1 MKKII
6 GMFVFFFTLQC
17 LIWSDSLVLV
27 NDSNEQLSAVIQ
39 DATGTVLEEMVI
51 DSQDTSTWSLDYEDF
66 GYDAQPNNP
75 QTPYTV
81 QWYCMSGE
89 VFGIC
94 RDVPS
99 DSTVMAQSCMGG
111 QQCGQDQ

>member
-6 GMFVFFFTLQC
+6 GMILLFCMQG
-17 LIWSDSLVLV
+17 LIWADSLVLV
-27 NDSNEQLSAVIQ
+27 NDSNVQLSAVIQ
-39 DATGTVLEEMVI
+39 DATGTILEETVI
-51 DSQDTSTWSLDYEDF
+51 DPQDSSTWSLDSFF
-66 GYDAQPNNP
+66 GFDANVTNP

-81 QWYCMSGE
+81 NWYCMSGDLYST
-89 VFGIC
+89 C

-111 QQCGQDQ
+111 QQCN